1 MANSFLVILG
11 CVSSSSQGETFGTG
25 FIVEYKSNWYVVSCK
40 HVYSEVKNKNSIFFI
55 SKPKQTKSPRNCY
68 SVIHL
73 HNPYFHPND
82 DAQVTYDIVVFKLA
96 NDDRQTLLTMGIN
109 PIRLSSEA
117 KNIYDKCLVLYSM
130 GYPVDYT
137 EIQIA
142 KNTEE
147 SLPPKIVE
155 GYLQEVQ
162 LKDLAQHGFNGKL
175 LEGYFI
181 KTTNGDKLGKGAS
194 GGLVYN
200 KDENDSIKPI
210 GLILGESDK
219 DNITCVV
226 YAKIERVIETLNSA
240 I

>member
-1 MANSFLVILG
+1 MANSFLVLLG
-11 CVSSSSQGETFGTG
+11 CLSSSGQGETFGTG
-25 FIVEYKSNWYVVSCK
+25 FIVEYKSHWYVVSCK
-40 HVYSEVKNKNSIFFI
+40 HVYSEVINKNSIFFI
-55 SKPKQTKSPRNCY
+55 SEPKLTKSPRNGY

-73 HNPYFHPND
+73 SNPYFHPND
-82 DAQVTYDIVVFKLA
+82 DALVTYDIVVFKLGT
-96 NDDRQTLLTMGIN
+96 DEKQTLLTIGIT
-109 PIRLSSEA
+109 PIQLSSDA
-117 KNIYDKCLVLYSM
+117 KNIYEEYLVLYSM
-130 GYPVDYT
+130 GYPVDYI
-137 EIQIA
+137 EIQLA

-155 GYLQEVQ
+155 GYLQVVQ

-181 KTTNGDKLGKGAS
+181 KTANGDKLGKGAS

-210 GLILGESDK
+210 GLILAESDK